1 MKKKIAK
8 LAINETR
15 EVSANGYYHC
25 VFHILPEN
33 EEVEIFVKNTECFV
47 DEIVKLQK
55 LQNCKYYEED
65 TEEYAFLIE
74 MIKKHQY
81 KKVK

>member
-1 MKKKIAK
+1 MKNKISK
-8 LAINETR
+8 ELINETF